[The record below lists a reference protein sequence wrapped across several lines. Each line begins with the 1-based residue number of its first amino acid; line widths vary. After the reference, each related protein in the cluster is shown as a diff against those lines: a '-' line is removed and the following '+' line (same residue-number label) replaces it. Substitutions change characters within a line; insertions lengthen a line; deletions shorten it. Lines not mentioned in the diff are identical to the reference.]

1 MPLYVIALT
10 DTDVPRWS
18 FASRAFRSVK
28 IASGLYAVC
37 ETRDEP
43 PPPTDDELRLQ
54 HAAVI
59 ALSRR
64 VEALLPARFGSLI
77 DRAALAR
84 MFDGHLEQIREA
96 LDDVR
101 SRVQMTVRVLGRR
114 PPSASPA
121 ANASGRDYLTA
132 RHRALEPPLPPAA
145 AKVLEQLEP
154 LVVRSR
160 REHGGGQLL
169 ATVYHLVNAKDV
181 ARYKR
186 AARGVTAA
194 RVVVTGPWP
203 PFAFTPRIF

>member
-1 MPLYVIALT
+1 MALYVIALT
-10 DTDVPRWS
+10 DTDLPRWS

-37 ETRDEP
+37 ETRAEA
-43 PPPTDDELRLQ
+43 PPPTDDELRVQ

-59 ALSRR
+59 ALARR

-114 PPSASPA
+114 APSPPSTA
-121 ANASGRDYLTA
+121 ASGRDYLAA
-132 RHRALEPPLPPAA
+132 RQRAAAPPLPAAA
-145 AKVLEQLEP
+145 AKILEQLEP
-154 LVVRSR
+154 FVVRER
-160 REHGGGQLL
+160 REAGSGQLL

-181 ARYKR
+181 PRYKR
-186 AARGVTAA
+186 AVRGSTAA